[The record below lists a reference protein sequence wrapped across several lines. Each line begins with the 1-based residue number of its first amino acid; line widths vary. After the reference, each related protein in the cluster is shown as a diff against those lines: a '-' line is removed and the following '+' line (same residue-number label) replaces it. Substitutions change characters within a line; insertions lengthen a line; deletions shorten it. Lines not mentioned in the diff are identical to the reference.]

1 MKNNRFASIQ
11 KIPSCIEGFDIIARG
26 GIPKGRTT
34 LVSGASGSG
43 KTIFCTQFLY
53 GGVMEHGEN
62 AVFVTFEERPD
73 DIIRNMKSF
82 GWSIDKL
89 TKEKKWAF
97 VDTSSDDSQSTVVGN
112 YDLGAFLVRVDYAI
126 KKVNAK
132 RVAIDSISAL
142 FPRYGDTAL
151 LRRELHNIATRL
163 KDIGVTSIMTAERP
177 MLGNEISRWGVEEFV
192 SDNVILLHNNLD
204 QRNSRERSIEILKFR
219 GTSHETT
226 IAPLIVTENGI
237 EVFPLPKPSLSG
249 KSSAIKIT
257 TGIVG
262 LDKML
267 FGGVYKTST
276 TLISG
281 TSGTGKTVAGLHFI
295 IEGARKGEN
304 CVFIE
309 FEESPEQLYRNA
321 RSFGWEFE
329 KYVKTGKIELVC
341 HYPEEWKAE
350 QYLKVI
356 TNLVTK
362 TSATRVVLDSLSALE
377 RIYDPTKFREFVIG
391 LNAILKSKGITT
403 IFTNTTSQFMGMA
416 KITESHLSTA
426 TDNIIILKYVEIGGS
441 MRRLL
446 SVLKA
451 RGSNH
456 VKELTEFEIGNRGIE
471 ILGPFKDVEN
481 LMSGAARK
489 IYVNFSPEEEFI
501 KQTESGVI

>member
-1 MKNNRFASIQ
+1 MKNNHLGTIQ
-11 KIPSCIEGFDIIARG
+11 KTPSCIEGFDIIARG

-34 LVSGASGSG
+34 LVSGSSGSG
-43 KTIFCTQFLY
+43 KTIFCAQFLY
-53 GGVMEHGEN
+53 GGVMEYGEN

-89 TKEKKWAF
+89 VKEKKWAF

-112 YDLGAFLVRVDYAI
+112 YDLGAFLVRIEYAI

-132 RVAIDSISAL
+132 RVAVDSISAL

-151 LRRELHNIATRL
+151 LRRELYNITSRL
-163 KDIGVTSIMTAERP
+163 KKIGVTAIMTAERP
-177 MLGNEISRWGVEEFV
+177 MVGNEISRWGVEEFV
-192 SDNVILLHNNLD
+192 SDNVILLHNILD
-204 QRNSRERSIEILKFR
+204 QRKSRERSIEILKFR

-226 IAPLIVTENGI
+226 TAPLIVTENGI
-237 EVFPLPKPSLSG
+237 EVFPLPNPQLTG
-249 KSSAIKIT
+249 KGSAIKIT
-257 TGIVG
+257 TGIEG

-267 FGGVYKTST
+267 FGGVYKIST

-281 TSGTGKTVAGLHFI
+281 SSGTGKTVTALHFI
-295 IEGARKGEN
+295 IEGAKRGEN
-304 CVFIE
+304 SVFIE

-321 RSFGWEFE
+321 NSFGWDFE
-329 KYVKTGKIELVC
+329 KYVKSGKIDLVC
-341 HYPEEWKAE
+341 HYPEDWKAE

-362 TSATRVVLDSLSALE
+362 TKATRVVLDSLSALE
-377 RIYDPTKFREFVIG
+377 RIYEPIKFREFVIG
-391 LNAILKSKGITT
+391 LNAILKSKGITS
-403 IFTNTTSQFMGMA
+403 IFTNTTSQFMGMSQ
-416 KITESHLSTA
+416 ITESHLSTA

-456 VKELTEFEIGNRGIE
+456 VKELTEFEIGNRGVK

-481 LMSGAARK
+481 LMSGSAKK
-489 IYVNFSPEEEFI
+489 IQIRFDEGEHEKMFLKELN
-501 KQTESGVI
+501 